1 MAVEQVKT
9 LDSEGFEHLSP
20 IVAPSEVEAVQ
31 KASQYLGIKTTLFRD
46 PKTSIR
52 YVIPTAL
59 SPNPTVDRILNYIK
73 KTHYCG
79 IINIGMSGSGKSTWT
94 TWLIHQLH
102 SRKQFIIHW
111 RYRDDI
117 KNLDKDIES
126 LEKGMNHVIIYD
138 DASFV
143 FDELKKEEVTRIAKR
158 LTYIRHDVGGEVII
172 IMNIHYGSAVKK
184 FFRNV
189 PFKFMT
195 SITMDEVF
203 SLQDVYKYGKYKF
216 LNFAKYF
223 QQMMFTD
230 HWTFEIDKLNKKLL
244 PYKTDEPFRLGLAL
258 EGNYVHFFM
267 YLQDSCAVCDP
278 NFDKKKA
285 VDLMQIFEIY
295 SQKYGVERARA
306 EIQRY
311 AYHQH

>member
-1 MAVEQVKT
+1 
-9 LDSEGFEHLSP
+9 
-20 IVAPSEVEAVQ
+20 
-31 KASQYLGIKTTLFRD
+31 
-46 PKTSIR
+46 
-52 YVIPTAL
+52 
-59 SPNPTVDRILNYIK
+59 
-73 KTHYCG
+73 
-79 IINIGMSGSGKSTWT
+79 
-94 TWLIHQLH
+94 
-102 SRKQFIIHW
+102 
-111 RYRDDI
+111 
-117 KNLDKDIES
+117 
-126 LEKGMNHVIIYD
+126 
-138 DASFV
+138 
-143 FDELKKEEVTRIAKR
+143 
-158 LTYIRHDVGGEVII
+158 
-172 IMNIHYGSAVKK
+172 MNIHYGPAVKK

-230 HWTFEIDKLNKKLL
+230 KWVFEIDKWNKKLL

-278 NFDKKKA
+278 KFDKKKA

-311 AYHQH
+311 AYHQHGIKCIDNAKLAIQRGLAQLDHANHIDWKKGIDQINSTTKKKRARQYHKKGDIESTVKAVEEASKEKAELGQDNPGTNPAEAAQEMSKELEQDLEQGQKEIETEQAKFARETKDEYHDLQDQNSMPVGFKGSEDSMDGNFEQY